1 MGLGFAKTFGDMALG
16 MAILV
21 LLPVVAGLITSV
33 LNSVNLQ
40 VAVPVSATET
50 LIDTANATGSTLT
63 APIEPNMRYRVTVTY
78 TDANGSHTV
87 TDVLAVAA
95 DGSYTWENGSLADQ
109 YTSLAVTGWK
119 AVLDTASNKWALYFN
134 TGSSNRQV
142 KVNGATV
149 TQFDSVKVEKLGS
162 QYVIPIDLIMK
173 IMVVG
178 GVIGFAAYGLHKL
191 GIRGI

>member
-1 MGLGFAKTFGDMALG
+1 MGLGFARTFGDMALG

-40 VAVPVSATET
+40 VAIPVSATET
-50 LIDTANATGSTLT
+50 LIDTANASGSTIT
-63 APIEPNMRYRVTVTY
+63 APIETNMRYRVTVTY
-78 TDANGSHTV
+78 SDANGSHTV
-87 TDVLAVAA
+87 TDVLVVAS
-95 DGSYTWENGSLADQ
+95 DGSYSWEDGNLADQ

-119 AVLDTASNKWALYFN
+119 AINSNSKWTLYFN
-134 TGSSNRQV
+134 TGSSGNRQV
-142 KVNGATV
+142 KVAGTTV

-178 GVIGFAAYGLHKL
+178 GVIGFAGYGLHKL